1 MANIA
6 HLLTILI
13 MFLEV
18 NQLLEIEPF
27 LKNAKKSPLN
37 RFIRVTHYNSCQ
49 WVLTWSMKM
58 SSGGPSYRET
68 RQVASYCFHSSRLS
82 DPKNP
87 EKAFLPH
94 GHSVGLEIGE
104 NAETQAYLKGFL
116 RAQIRAPC
124 PPMLQQI
131 TVTIR

>member
-1 MANIA
+1 
-6 HLLTILI
+6 
-13 MFLEV
+13 
-18 NQLLEIEPF
+18 
-27 LKNAKKSPLN
+27 
-37 RFIRVTHYNSCQ
+37 
-49 WVLTWSMKM
+49 MKM

-68 RQVASYCFHSSRLS
+68 RQVASYCFHDSRLS
-82 DPKNP
+82 GPKNP

-104 NAETQAYLKGFL
+104 NAETEAYLKGFL

-124 PPMLQQI
+124 PPILQQI